1 LLPARSPNLNAF
13 AERWVRSI
21 KSEQWMTQM
30 ARHAVD
36 ESDGA
41 FRILIPECFGL
52 APKLR
57 QQLRLKFQLKGE
69 ESHES
74 VSKKIQQRV

>member
-36 ESDGA
+36 EIDGA
-41 FRILIPECFGL
+41 FPHLNPRMFWTGPQIETTVKTQISIERRREP
-52 APKLR
+52 
-57 QQLRLKFQLKGE
+57 
-69 ESHES
+69 
-74 VSKKIQQRV
+74 